1 MKVCIYFSLENIL
14 IFLSFIVA
22 LMILFDVFSEIK
34 NTIEIKA
41 KFYIKYNHNYN
52 IENNSITWIT
62 SIEEI
67 NYKSARD
74 YILVHLTTFNE
85 SIFLEKNINLKDKK
99 SLKENSHIIGEIFSE
114 DRLINFIS
122 SSKFK
127 NFLKNQNIDYEEF
140 KNYFDS
146 LNSKSFDTNEK
157 TNKIMEFIKENSK
170 REEE

>member
-62 SIEEI
+62 SVEEI

-74 YILVHLTTFNE
+74 YILVHLITFNE
-85 SIFLEKNINLKDKK
+85 NIFLEKNINLKDKK

-114 DRLINFIS
+114 DRLINFIF

-127 NFLKNQNIDYEEF
+127 DFLKNQNIDYEEF

-146 LNSKSFDTNEK
+146 LNLKGFDTNEK
-157 TNKIMEFIKENSK
+157 TNKIMEFIKQKSK

>member
-1 MKVCIYFSLENIL
+1 MKVCIYFSSENL
-14 IFLSFIVA
+14 LLLLTLLCFIVV
-22 LMILFDVFSEIK
+22 LFDIK
-34 NTIEIKA
+34 NTIEIKT

-62 SIEEI
+62 SVEEI

-85 SIFLEKNINLKDKK
+85 SIFMEKNINLKDKK
-99 SLKENSHIIGEIFSE
+99 SLKENSHIFSE

-127 NFLKNQNIDYEEF
+127 EFLKNQNIDYEEF
-140 KNYFDS
+140 KNYFDT
-146 LNSKSFDTNEK
+146 LNLKGFDTNEK
-157 TNKIMEFIKENSK
+157 TNKIMEFIKQKSK

>member
-1 MKVCIYFSLENIL
+1 MKICIYFSSENL
-14 IFLSFIVA
+14 LLLLMLLCFIVV
-22 LMILFDVFSEIK
+22 LFDIK
-34 NTIEIKA
+34 NMIEIKT

-62 SIEEI
+62 SVEEI

-74 YILVHLTTFNE
+74 YILVHLITFNE
-85 SIFLEKNINLKDKK
+85 NIFLEKNINLKDKK

-127 NFLKNQNIDYEEF
+127 DFLKNQNIDYEEF

-146 LNSKSFDTNEK
+146 LNLKDFDTNEK
-157 TNKIMEFIKENSK
+157 VNKIMEFIKEKAK

>member
-1 MKVCIYFSLENIL
+1 MKVCIYFSSENL
-14 IFLSFIVA
+14 LLLLMLLCFIVV
-22 LMILFDVFSEIK
+22 LFDIK
-34 NTIEIKA
+34 NTIEIKT

-62 SIEEI
+62 SVEEI

-85 SIFLEKNINLKDKK
+85 SIFMEKNINLKDKK

-127 NFLKNQNIDYEEF
+127 EFLKNKNIDYEEF

-146 LNSKSFDTNEK
+146 LNLKGFDTNEK
-157 TNKIMEFIKENSK
+157 TNKIMEFIKQKSK

>member
-62 SIEEI
+62 SVEEI

-74 YILVHLTTFNE
+74 YILVHLITFNE
-85 SIFLEKNINLKDKK
+85 NIFLEKNINLKDKK

-127 NFLKNQNIDYEEF
+127 DFLKNQNIDYEEF

-146 LNSKSFDTNEK
+146 LNLKGFDTNEK
-157 TNKIMEFIKENSK
+157 TNKIMEFIKQKSK